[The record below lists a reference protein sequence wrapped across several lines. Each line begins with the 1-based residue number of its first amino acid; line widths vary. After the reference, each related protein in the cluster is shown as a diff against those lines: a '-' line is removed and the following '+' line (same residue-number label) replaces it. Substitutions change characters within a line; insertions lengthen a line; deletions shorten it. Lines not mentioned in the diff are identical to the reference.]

1 MVSLWYLYGIY
12 IGRIRTFQLSRKTFA
27 RIKVFVSQQSDL
39 MHIARLDAQK
49 RENKRW
55 KIWFTLEKLV
65 TLHSQIRDGNR
76 SMSDNPYLFRAS

>member
-1 MVSLWYLYGIY
+1 
-12 IGRIRTFQLSRKTFA
+12 
-27 RIKVFVSQQSDL
+27 
-39 MHIARLDAQK
+39 MHIARLDAYK

-76 SMSDNPYLFRAS
+76 SMSDNPYLFRASYSNAKTLSRKENKTLHLCVSAFNKNAYKKKKNYR